1 VIAGRSKFSF
11 SDRGPGSR
19 LLSYALLFLF
29 VFSSTAEAV
38 HHHGVAR
45 NVLAAATTTEA
56 DSGALSTSSNPSTPQ
71 RSSPT
76 SECLVCQ
83 FQQNLSSAE
92 IFTPLLVL
100 APVTSDQRF
109 HITAAIFRSATT
121 STPQGRG
128 PPPIS

>member
-1 VIAGRSKFSF
+1 
-11 SDRGPGSR
+11 

-29 VFSSTAEAV
+29 VYSSTAEAV
-38 HHHGVAR
+38 HHHGVVSR
-45 NVLAAATTTEA
+45 NLAAATSAVSDT
-56 DSGALSTSSNPSTPQ
+56 GAVSNSSTPSAPQ
-71 RSSPT
+71 RSGSA

-100 APVTSDQRF
+100 APATSDQKF
-109 HITAAIFRSATT
+109 PIRSATT

-128 PPPIS
+128 PPSIS